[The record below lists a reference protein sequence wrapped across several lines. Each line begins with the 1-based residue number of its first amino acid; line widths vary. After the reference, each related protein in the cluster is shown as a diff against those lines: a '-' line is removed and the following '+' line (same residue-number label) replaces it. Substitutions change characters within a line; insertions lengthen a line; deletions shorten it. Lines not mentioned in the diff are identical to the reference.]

1 MEPSEKKKGAK
12 NPNVL
17 SSSEEE
23 KKEPVPNPKNKI
35 AECMMRKLKLYKE
48 KMEQENNKAQKHK
61 RFAELLAFLLQGI
74 SKIKV
79 IEKPDYIANLKTLVD
94 DIYKK
99 VQEMDQKVK
108 PHFSFH
114 QHDLRE
120 GYKKIDNKDITKIR

>member
-1 MEPSEKKKGAK
+1 MEPSEKKGGK

-23 KKEPVPNPKNKI
+23 KKEAEPVQKNKI

-61 RFAELLAFLLQGI
+61 RFAELVAFLLQGI
-74 SKIKV
+74 LKIKA
-79 IEKPDYIANLKTLVD
+79 IDKPDYVANLKSLVD

-108 PHFSFH
+108 PYFSFH

-120 GYKKIDNKDITKIR
+120 GYKKIDSKDITKIR